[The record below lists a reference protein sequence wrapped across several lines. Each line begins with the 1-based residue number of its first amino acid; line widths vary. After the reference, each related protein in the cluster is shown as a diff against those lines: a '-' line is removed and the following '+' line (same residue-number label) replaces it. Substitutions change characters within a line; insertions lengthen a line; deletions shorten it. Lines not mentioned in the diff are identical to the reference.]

1 MRVEV
6 GRIVGDGG
14 GEGAA
19 DSEGQELSH
28 TQFCMSVDR
37 WSLLPF
43 SEAID

>member
-19 DSEGQELSH
+19 DSEGQEHKSIH
-28 TQFCMSVDR
+28 TILHVSRSVVPSPLFRGD
-37 WSLLPF
+37 
-43 SEAID
+43 